1 MRDAQTQTNH
11 SATASNYQ
19 SIQAAPQPFR
29 PTTFSGRTSHKQHFD
44 KAQRKPPIKRC
55 KLYET
60 LKISRTEGAKL
71 CAAIGLGSRRPL
83 NEDEANCL
91 SAIAKTYQVWKQAG
105 HGIDY
110 FISEYFS

>member
-1 MRDAQTQTNH
+1 MRDEQTQTNH
-11 SATASNYQ
+11 SQTPPNYP
-19 SIQAAPQPFR
+19 SIQTVSQPIR
-29 PTTFSGRTSHKQHFD
+29 QPTFSSRKAD
-44 KAQRKPPIKRC
+44 KLPPIKRC

-60 LKISRTEGAKL
+60 LGITRTEGAKL

-83 NEDEANCL
+83 DEDEANCL

-110 FISEYFS
+110 FISQYFN